1 MILNGYRFSLHYARN
16 QRQRW
21 QCSRRS
27 YFGCKAVVHTYA
39 VCGDVANGIHYG
51 VYTCESCKSF
61 FKRGVVQ
68 QKTFTCSKLSNTCI
82 ITPNT
87 RTRCPSC
94 RFMKCKL
101 VGMRT
106 EFVRMSRERG
116 GRTSVKNEEQTWKLS
131 PGCRVYS
138 LKDMN

>member
-1 MILNGYRFSLHYARN
+1 MYSCYSWYIPEEQHELTIISYCIILLFSGTLP
-16 QRQRW
+16 
-21 QCSRRS
+21 CP
-27 YFGCKAVVHTYA
+27 

-51 VYTCESCKSF
+51 IYTCESCKSF

-68 QKTFTCSKLSNTCI
+68 QKSYTCSRLTNACI

-106 EFVRMSRERG
+106 ELVRMSRERG
-116 GRTSVKNEEQTWKLS
+116 GRSIVKNDDQTWKLS
-131 PGCRVYS
+131 SCKVYS
-138 LKDMN
+138 LKDI